1 MRLSVREVC
10 EARRFDRR
18 ARRPRMRSHEA
29 ARFARRTNARPNL
42 NGIRHRLILLDTA
55 RHGSIRLDTAR
66 YGSIRLDTARY
77 GESSRGDSGDS
88 LSRRIRP
95 DPQAKDVPRSASER
109 LADST
114 LRITHDVARI
124 ADAPSDRGRRAAQ
137 RKAGAPQKAP
147 RKR

>member
-42 NGIRHRLILLDTA
+42 NGIRHR
-55 RHGSIRLDTAR
+55 SIRLDTA
-66 YGSIRLDTARY
+66 
-77 GESSRGDSGDS
+77 SRGDSGDS

>member
-42 NGIRHRLILLDTA
+42 NGIRHR
-55 RHGSIRLDTAR
+55 SIRLDTVR
-66 YGSIRLDTARY
+66 YGSIRLNTAQY
-77 GESSRGDSGDS
+77 GSIRLNTASRGDSGDS
-88 LSRRIRP
+88 LSHRIRP
-95 DPQAKDVPRSASER
+95 DPPAKDMPRSASER